1 LARTIEI
8 LDGDAG
14 WPRAEV
20 LDREV
25 YPPHIMATVIWRDI
39 AWAHADRRVLVTDE
53 GTLAC
58 HVGIY
63 FRDGTHD
70 GSEVRIAG
78 IGGVM
83 TSERVRRQGYAGGA
97 MKAAADLMR
106 EEQTDFGLLFCEP
119 HNVNFYRNLGWKPFP
134 GDVYC
139 EQPKGKICFDLM
151 GTMVLPLSRTPMS
164 GVIDLCGL
172 PW

>member
-1 LARTIEI
+1 MADRIEI
-8 LDGDAG
+8 VDGPEG

-25 YPPHIMATVIWRDI
+25 YPPEVMATVPWRDVT
-39 AWAHADRRVLVTDE
+39 WAHADRRVLVMDDDR
-53 GTLAC
+53 LVC

-63 FRDGTHD
+63 LRDGTHD
-70 GSEVRIAG
+70 GREFRIGG

-83 TSERVRRQGYAGGA
+83 TSAGVRRKGHAGRS
-97 MKAAADLMR
+97 MRLAASLMR
-106 EEQTDFGLLFCEP
+106 EQEVDFGLLFCEA
-119 HNVNFYRNLGWKPFP
+119 HNVALYRHLGWTSFS
-134 GDVYC
+134 GEAFC
-139 EQPKGKICFDLM
+139 EQPQGRVRFDLVPV
-151 GTMVLPLSRTPMS
+151 MVLPLRVSPAG